1 MGVQLQTMV
10 AEVSQVQTVP
20 VHRFVAP
27 VLHVVEHRRVVYA
40 SARSPFRTHESVV
53 AVVEV
58 VGERNVEEELLLLER
73 VARLHTRLN
82 LLVVGEVVLPLH
94 VEHIRQTA
102 TVAVREVQRI
112 QNRTDAERSA
122 LVLADVAADASQQRL
137 THVAQQSAVVFV
149 GLRAVG

>member
-1 MGVQLQTMV
+1 M
-10 AEVSQVQTVP
+10 
-20 VHRFVAP
+20 
-27 VLHVVEHRRVVYA
+27 YA

-102 TVAVREVQRI
+102 TVAVGEVERI

-122 LVLADVAADASQQRL
+122 LVLADVAADAPQQRL

-149 GLRAVG
+149 VLRSVG